1 MADIFISY
9 AREDREWVEKL
20 ANAFVAEG
28 FSVWWDFDLLVGKR
42 YRETIETELQT
53 AKAAVVVWSQHSI
66 RSDFVRDE
74 AEDAQQRNILAPILK
89 EIVRPP
95 AGFRQLQTADLNNWT
110 GNAEHVEFRRMMK
123 GVSHLVGRP
132 ALGDTGAI
140 HVDPAHPTTH
150 FEEPKPVVPT
160 PPVEVTPI
168 DPVTPQPEPPPAV
181 VAKAPAPVVMPAPA
195 PVAPTPISPPP
206 PHAAAPT
213 AFVTTPKTSNPIVM
227 YVAIGVVVLVAVA
240 YGASQLFGGKTP
252 AKPAQVANPVATP
265 AVTHPTPGSTVPPAT
280 GGDATGGDTGG
291 DVGGSDTGQSGPHG
305 NSTPPP
311 APVPTPPTDNGT
323 QDGSTS
329 GDTGSDVGQGNP
341 H

>member
-110 GNAEHVEFRRMMK
+110 GDGEHVEFRRMMR
-123 GVSHLVGRP
+123 GVGHLVGRQ

-150 FEEPKPVVPT
+150 FEEPKPAVPVPA
-160 PPVEVTPI
+160 PPVDVAPVS
-168 DPVTPQPEPPPAV
+168 PVTPQPEPPPAV
-181 VAKAPAPVVMPAPA
+181 VAKAPEPVAAPA
-195 PVAPTPISPPP
+195 PVASAPVAPPP
-206 PHAAAPT
+206 RAPAAAAHPA
-213 AFVTTPKTSNPIVM
+213 AFAATPKPSNPIVM
-227 YVAIGVVVLVAVA
+227 YIAIGAVVLIAIA
-240 YGASQLFGGKTP
+240 FAATQLFGGKTP
-252 AKPAQVANPVATP
+252 AKPAQLAAPAATPATP
-265 AVTHPTPGSTVPPAT
+265 AVPHPAGNTVPP
-280 GGDATGGDTGG
+280 GDTAMPAPGG
-291 DVGGSDTGQSGPHG
+291 DTGQSGPHG
-305 NSTPPP
+305 SNAAPP
-311 APVPTPPTDNGT
+311 ADNGT
-323 QDGSTS
+323 QDGSTN
-329 GDTGSDVGQGNP
+329 GDTSGDVGQGNP